1 MIVATRPSRIAAAI
15 HGFPHSSGNAS
26 QVRLPLV
33 GDGDVQTVP

>member
-15 HGFPHSSGNAS
+15 HGFPPLVRERIPG
-26 QVRLPLV
+26 RLPLV